1 MRNPS
6 LFAIAVFLAACAS
19 PTAVIDE
26 RAITCEPGQ
35 AIGVAAGFEDGT
47 EAGQFGQLAFLVEV
61 ANNSHDEIT
70 VLSVR
75 VEPSQRNRVRF
86 ESSFD
91 GTKVTIPEGEAHLY
105 RLPTR
110 MITSLDADS
119 SARVFAGRNSF
130 EFFATVSLSNGD
142 HYHCR
147 FVADLR

>member
-1 MRNPS
+1 MKTKL
-6 LFAIAVFLAACAS
+6 LFAIVLLAACAS
-19 PTAVIDE
+19 PTAVIDQ

-35 AIGVAAGFEDGT
+35 EIGIAAGFEDGS
-47 EAGQFGQLAFLVEV
+47 EANHHGQLAFLLEV
-61 ANNSHDEIT
+61 ANNSHEEIT

-91 GTKVTIPEGEAHLY
+91 STKITIPEGEAHTY

-110 MITSLDADS
+110 IVTSPDADS
-119 SARVFAGRNSF
+119 SARAMVSRSSF

-147 FVADLR
+147 FAADLRR